1 MNKRLLLLVGLAVL
15 LGVGLGLLRPPPP
28 APEPGSA
35 PEVVDAG
42 DDARRVTVVA
52 PAGATGRVGFARF
65 DGAASFSGE
74 GPPRQKRFLDLDA
87 AGRAT
92 WHVEG
97 LAPGRYAVKAYHDAN
112 ANGELDKGA
121 FGAPTEPYGFSRN
134 ARGRFGPPAWDD
146 ASFALGSSGLAI
158 EITLE

>member
-1 MNKRLLLLVGLAVL
+1 MNKRLLLVVGLAVL
-15 LGVGLGLLRPPPP
+15 LGVGIWLLRTPPPD
-28 APEPGSA
+28 PEPGPA
-35 PEVVDAG
+35 PGVVDGG
-42 DDARRVTVVA
+42 DDALRVTVVA
-52 PAGATGRVGFARF
+52 PEGATGRVGFALF
-65 DGAASFSGE
+65 DGAASFGGE

-92 WHVEG
+92 WRVEG

-121 FGAPTEPYGFSRN
+121 FGAPSEPYGFSRN

-146 ASFALGSSGLAI
+146 ASFALGSAGLAL
-158 EITLE
+158 EITLQ